1 QLNAAEQ
8 HMLKELTE
16 LPFGSWFEFVINQ
29 QGDRV
34 NKKLAWYSKL
44 TGHCMFVNQRGARV
58 AETTLEELAR
68 DMVRNQVFLQQPN
81 QESFVDRA
89 WGAIMSSL
97 KRIGSIAGA
106 FAPPP
111 AEAI

>member
-1 QLNAAEQ
+1 
-8 HMLKELTE
+8 MLKDLTE
-16 LPFGSWFEFVINQ
+16 LPFGTWFDFIVNQ

-34 NKKLAWYSKL
+34 SKKLAWYSKL

-68 DMVRNQVFLQQPN
+68 DMVRGQVVLQQAN
-81 QESFVDRA
+81 TESIVDRA

-97 KRIGSIAGA
+97 KRLGSIAGA

-111 AEAI
+111 AEAL